1 MLPEA
6 DKKNVRK
13 GGRQA
18 MIKLSKKIG
27 KHFDEDLQGGTEDAQ
42 QLERD
47 MARAALKKRAI
58 ELGLEVE
65 HLSFRD
71 VEKKNLRKISTLMPT
86 DSLNTR
92 RRSSDARMMEN
103 IKPRHSSKSR
113 RRTRS
118 RTPPPPKSRF
128 TLYVKLPE
136 SEAYVSLSLRRK
148 TVKNLLETIT
158 AKCENFKPCTVVSLY
173 QKNKNGLKFLL
184 DDDLMEHVENH
195 QIFDIALEER
205 LDEPEKYDMT
215 LIQIQA

>member
-1 MLPEA
+1 M
-6 DKKNVRK
+6 RK

-18 MIKLSKKIG
+18 MLKLSKKIG
-27 KHFDEDLQGGTEDAQ
+27 KHFDGEDLPGAEEAM
-42 QLERD
+42 QLEKN
-47 MARAALKKRAI
+47 MARAALKKRAM

-65 HLSFRD
+65 HLSFKD
-71 VEKKNLRKISTLMPT
+71 VEKKSYRAGG
-86 DSLNTR
+86 SLFLPNEALHTR
-92 RRSSDARMMEN
+92 RRSSDARMVEN
-103 IKPRHSSKSR
+103 VKPRPSKS

-118 RTPPPPKSRF
+118 RTPPPPKSRC

-136 SEAYVSLSLRRK
+136 AEAYVSLSLRRK
-148 TVKNLLETIT
+148 TVKHLLETIT
-158 AKCENFKPCTVVSLY
+158 TKCEHFKPCTVVNLY

-195 QIFDIALEER
+195 QIFDIVLEER